1 VGQNDISIL
10 LGRLSD
16 AQIVLDA
23 EVTLT
28 VEPIDRPDE
37 SQIFPATHD
46 NATNKLYY
54 AADVVFPTPGRW
66 KLTVQVDGP
75 DGAAS
80 TSFEAQVEE
89 KSPLEFLRYL
99 SLVGLPLVVIV
110 FLFFVMSR
118 RAGKAVL
125 ENTKPHQLEMGF
137 WFCVF

>member
-1 VGQNDISIL
+1 MGVNDISVL

-16 AQIVLDA
+16 AQVVLDA

-54 AADVVFPTPGRW
+54 AANVVFPTPGRW

-75 DGAAS
+75 EGSAS
-80 TSFEAQVEE
+80 TTFETQVEE
-89 KSPLEFLRYL
+89 KSSLGFLRYL
-99 SLVGLPLVVIV
+99 SLVGLPLVVIAL
-110 FLFFVMSR
+110 LFFVMSR
-118 RAGKAVL
+118 RAEKAFEGDL
-125 ENTKPHQLEMGF
+125 EGE
-137 WFCVF
+137 V